1 LIKGQYKKTG
11 ISAQL
16 LEFLHNLFKDYP
28 GVTAVTLFGSR
39 AKGTYHEGS
48 DIDLVIKGSLQKAD
62 LFQLLNKLEES
73 PTLLK
78 IDALFENQITS
89 KDLLDHIGRVGIALY
104 P

>member
-1 LIKGQYKKTG
+1 MIKGQYKKTG

-16 LEFLHNLFKDYP
+16 LEFLHNLFKGYP
-28 GVTAVTLFGSR
+28 GVMAVTLFGSR

-48 DIDLVIKGSLQKAD
+48 DIDLVIKGSLQKTD
-62 LFQLLNKLEES
+62 HFQLLDKLEES

-89 KDLLDHIGRVGIALY
+89 KDLLDHISRVGIALY